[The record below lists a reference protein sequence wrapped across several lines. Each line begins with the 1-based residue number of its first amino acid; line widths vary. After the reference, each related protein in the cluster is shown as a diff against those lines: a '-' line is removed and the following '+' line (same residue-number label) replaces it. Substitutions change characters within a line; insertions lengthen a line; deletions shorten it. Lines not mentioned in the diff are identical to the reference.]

1 MHTSIVC
8 GEFFAQYV
16 ARFWNDAN
24 AAPVRITNLHYSIE
38 LLARRRVTAWTHN
51 FRVTIIEEMP
61 AIPEL
66 SQYRVHCRQQRIRSK
81 PGYGRRNIVLVD
93 NELPLLR
100 AHYGGHMS
108 RRNERVE
115 ARGF

>member
-1 MHTSIVC
+1 MHTCIVC
-8 GEFFAQYV
+8 GEFFSQNV
-16 ARFWNDAN
+16 AGFWNDAD
-24 AAPVRITNLHYSIE
+24 AAPVRITNLHYSVQ
-38 LLARRRVTAWTHN
+38 LLASRRVTAWTHN
-51 FRVTIIEEMP
+51 FRVTVVEEMP
-61 AIPEL
+61 TISEL

-100 AHYGGHMS
+100 AHYGGNMP

-115 ARGF
+115 AGGF